1 MRKRRIAIAGS
12 SGLVGSRLVRHL
24 EANGDEVIRLVRQR
38 PTGPGSVFWDPA
50 GGQLDAGAIE
60 GVDAVVNLA
69 GVSIAGKRWSAAR
82 KQQILQSRIDATS
95 LLARTMATLPNIPR
109 VFISTSAV
117 GYYGDA
123 GSALLTEAA
132 LRGDGFLAGVCEQW
146 EAAADP
152 ARQAGI
158 RVVHPRFGI
167 VMAGD
172 GGMLPPIARLFRFG
186 LGGRIGNG
194 QQFLSWV
201 DLDDLV
207 AIIDFL
213 IDADT
218 MDGPVNAVAPQSVTN
233 VEFTQ
238 TLGSVLRRPTSIP
251 VPALAI
257 RLLMGEMGEELVLAS
272 QRAVPDRLQDTG
284 FAFRYPSL
292 ERSLRHALDRPAE
305 TSPSGNA
312 TFRASSVE
320 SGDR

>member
-12 SGLVGSRLVRHL
+12 SGLVGSRLVQHL
-24 EANGDEVIRLVRQR
+24 EAKGDHVIRLQRQR
-38 PTGPGSVFWDPA
+38 PPGPENTFWDPA
-50 GGQLDAGAIE
+50 AGEIDAAAFE
-60 GVDAVVNLA
+60 GVDAVVNLS
-69 GVSIAGKRWSAAR
+69 GVSIAGKRWSASR
-82 KQQILQSRIDATS
+82 KQHILQSRLDSTS
-95 LLARTMATLPNIPR
+95 LLARTLATMPDKPR

-117 GYYGDA
+117 GYYGNA
-123 GSALLTEAA
+123 GSALLTETAPPGA
-132 LRGDGFLAGVCEQW
+132 GFLSGVCEQW

-186 LGGRIGNG
+186 LGGCLGNG

-218 MDGPVNAVAPQSVTN
+218 LEGPVNAVAPQSVTN
-233 VEFTQ
+233 MEFTR
-238 TLGSVLRRPTSIP
+238 TLGAVLHRPTSIP
-251 VPALAI
+251 VPAFAI
-257 RLLMGEMGEELVLAS
+257 RLLMGEMGEELVLTS
-272 QRAVPDRLQDTG
+272 QRAASDRLQDAA

-292 ERSLRHALDRPAE
+292 ERSLRHVLDRPAT
-305 TSPSGNA
+305 TSQPGST
-312 TFRASSVE
+312 TFRASVE